1 MLGSN
6 PGLAVRRSNHSAR
19 SHPIDAIGYL
29 QFIRRLHYSGSGPA
43 SGSDQDQDQ
52 DQMLPYTVDK
62 NQVNV
67 GTNHYYEKKTFCLQY
82 CDFSRLMYM
91 YLLYCE

>member
-1 MLGSN
+1 LYFWKYCTLFNTASSAAPQIPLSRWMRRSN
-6 PGLAVRRSNHSAR
+6 PGLAVRRFDHSAR

-52 DQMLPYTVDK
+52 DPDVTIY
-62 NQVNV
+62 
-67 GTNHYYEKKTFCLQY
+67 G
-82 CDFSRLMYM
+82 
-91 YLLYCE
+91 